1 MKGHTADNSQ
11 VYSTLSF
18 FPQSAAVNGV
28 YRGYVQ
34 VEGDAV
40 GVSGELHPLFLRTA
54 IVFTRVN
61 DL

>member
-1 MKGHTADNSQ
+1 MQGHTADSSQ

-18 FPQSAAVNGV
+18 FPQSTAVNGA

-40 GVSGELHPLFLRTA
+40 GVSGELHPLFHRTV
-54 IVFTRVN
+54 IVFTRVS